1 MRRIVTFA
9 SIGTVL
15 TLAALIAL
23 SRPMPAASAQD
34 DAASN
39 SDLIRRGEYLTHS
52 VAMCVVCH
60 SPKDDRGRP
69 ILSQQFEGGVIPAKA
84 TYPKMP
90 TWASHAPALGP
101 LVGGTGE
108 DVVTL
113 LKTGITPRTGQA
125 PRNPMPPFRLSDEDA
140 RAVVVYLQSLGS

>member
-15 TLAALIAL
+15 TLAALFAL
-23 SRPMPAASAQD
+23 LRSIPAASAQAD
-34 DAASN
+34 SASN
-39 SDLIRRGEYLTHS
+39 ADQIRRGEYLTHS

-60 SPKDDRGRP
+60 SPKDEHGQP

-84 TYPKMP
+84 TYPKMA

-101 LVGGTGE
+101 LAGGTGD
-108 DVVTL
+108 DVITL
-113 LKTGITPRTGQA
+113 LKTGIVPRTGKP
-125 PRNPMPPFRLSDEDA
+125 PRGPMPPFRLSDEDA
-140 RAVVVYLQSLGS
+140 RAVVACLQSLGN